1 MDKSKEYIQMGIK
14 AKELQDFHRFGEG
27 DYFYFSKIGI
37 KVVKSMQGEYLLS
50 DDIHKYPMV
59 DCYWLPNKEQLKEK
73 ISKFISD
80 VEYLYSQFCHDRKRT
95 WKYPPPIR
103 YFRTDEQRLLAL
115 FMAERY
121 KKFWIKEEWI
131 KDENF

>member
-1 MDKSKEYIQMGIK
+1 MDKSKEYIQMCIK
-14 AKELQDFHRFGEG
+14 AKELQDFHGFGEG
-27 DYFYFSKIGI
+27 DYFYFPKIGI
-37 KVVKSMQGEYLLS
+37 KVVKSMQGEHLLS
-50 DDIHKYPMV
+50 DDIHKYPME

-73 ISKFISD
+73 ISEFIRD
-80 VEYLYSQFCHDRKRT
+80 VEYLYSQFCHDRTRT